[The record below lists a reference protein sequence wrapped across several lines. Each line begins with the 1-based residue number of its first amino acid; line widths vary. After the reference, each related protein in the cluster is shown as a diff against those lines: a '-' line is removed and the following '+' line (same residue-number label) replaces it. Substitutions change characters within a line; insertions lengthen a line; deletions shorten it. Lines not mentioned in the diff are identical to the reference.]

1 MYKEQKIMDAK
12 IMQAKGLRQ
21 WEIAETLGVTERTV
35 RNYLKAPPRKKE
47 RKKRASKLDPYRST
61 VRAIIEENP
70 HYNIELLFE
79 KLVASGYQGKTSIL
93 RDCAAKI
100 RKRVLTEA
108 VIRFETMPGQ
118 QAQVDWKEFGMQEV
132 NGRQQKL
139 YAFVMALGYSRMP
152 YIQFTADM
160 KTDTLRACHIDAFK
174 YFGGV
179 PKEILYDNMR
189 TAFVPDNDGNFKASR
204 ALSELA
210 SHYGFVPKRCR
221 VRRPQTKGKVERTI
235 GYLSGNFWARIK
247 TEGTSLVDLN
257 ESVLEWIDVVK
268 DKAIGGMNQTRAER
282 FCEEKGHFLP
292 LPQIDLDVRFVATC
306 TVNRESMI
314 TWETNRYSV
323 TPELISESVELRID
337 RRTGEAELFHAGK
350 SLKTFVLEPSG
361 SRKRIF
367 SPEDKEALGKR
378 WRRDRDARQKRESQK
393 ITRTA
398 VPKVIV
404 RNPSEY
410 DHFAGTIGGVQ

>member
-21 WEIAETLGVTERTV
+21 REIAETLGVTDRTI
-35 RNYLKAPPRKKE
+35 RNYLKAPPGKKE
-47 RKKRASKLDPYRST
+47 RKKRSSKLDPYRDT
-61 VRAIIEENP
+61 IRAIIDDNP

-79 KLVASGYQGKTSIL
+79 KLVASGYQGKISIL
-93 RDCAAKI
+93 RDCAAAI

-132 NGRQQKL
+132 DGRRQKL

-160 KTDTLRACHIDAFK
+160 KTDTLRACHIDAFR

-179 PKEILYDNMR
+179 PKEILYDNMK
-189 TAFVPDNDGNFKASR
+189 TAFVPDGDGSFKPSR
-204 ALSELA
+204 ALAELA
-210 SHYGFVPKRCR
+210 VHYGFVPKRCR

-235 GYLSGNFWARIK
+235 GFLSSNFWARVK
-247 TEGTSLVDLN
+247 TEGNSLADLN
-257 ESVLEWIDVVK
+257 KSVLEWVEVIK
-268 DKAIGGMNQTRAER
+268 DKTIGGMNQTRAER
-282 FCEEKGHFLP
+282 FCEEKGHLLSLP
-292 LPQIDLDVRFVATC
+292 KTDLDVRFVSTC

-350 SLKTFVLEPSG
+350 SLRTFVLEPSG

-367 SPEDKEALGKR
+367 FPEDKEALEKR
-378 WRRDRDARQKRESQK
+378 WRQDRDARQKRESQK
-393 ITRTA
+393 TTRTA
-398 VPKVIV
+398 VPEVIV